1 MSSRASLPRRAF
13 TAFWTVLPGLAL
25 FEICY
30 KALAAFAV
38 KPLLRVLAD
47 ETLGRGGVELAFNER
62 ILGAL
67 SSPLG
72 LAGGLLLAVL
82 AVLGAYYEFSVLF
95 LSACCAAN
103 GTPVP
108 LRTAM
113 ELAVPAM
120 RSLKSWGAAGFA
132 VYALGLL
139 PLLDL
144 GFSPALL
151 PALRIPRFITGELS
165 KTPLGQAA
173 VVLFYAAAFGV
184 FVLLLFTVPS
194 MSLGGQPF
202 GRAARRS
209 ATLLKN
215 AGPRGWAACAVFFL
229 LWGLLFRWPGL
240 LPTRFAGITGAG
252 FSELVTNLLA
262 GRLLR
267 SVPAFLLT
275 ELLRLGLSLFF
286 IALLTQI
293 YLWTG
298 GEAVLG
304 TAALPAIS
312 ARVDRAQQAAR
323 TLGGKVWEKL
333 RALWDTFRRRPL
345 YQKHKRLLAAAAAL
359 ALFLWVGSVFAA
371 PPVLHAPIAIGH
383 RGSSQGVENTLEAV
397 QGAIDAGADYAE
409 VDILL
414 SADGVPMV
422 IHDTNLARL
431 AGDGRNVYELT
442 AAELSQLTLRQNG
455 FTGRISTLADMLDYC
470 RDKIGLVVELKTHGH
485 ETQDIARR
493 VVEEV
498 EAHGA
503 AERCIFMSIDYD
515 LVQNLHA
522 LRPRYIIGYCVYGSV
537 TAVDAGA
544 LIENGIDFLTIEE
557 NMVSPRFVNRCLRAG
572 LPLYVWTVDD
582 QANMAHYLDAGVAGI
597 VSDDPAAAREI
608 TQGYEGDP
616 AKDFFR
622 WQQEWMEP

>member
-1 MSSRASLPRRAF
+1 MSSHVSLPRRAF
-13 TAFWTVLPGLAL
+13 AAFWTVLPGLAL

-38 KPLLRVLAD
+38 KPLLRLLAD
-47 ETLGRGGVELAFNER
+47 KTLGRGGVELAFNER

-67 SSPLG
+67 ASPWGLVGG
-72 LAGGLLLAVL
+72 LALAVL

-95 LSACCAAN
+95 LSACCAAR
-103 GTPVP
+103 GTAVS

-113 ELAVPAM
+113 ELAVPTL
-120 RSLKSWGAAGFA
+120 RSLKSWGVLGFA

-151 PALRIPRFITGELS
+151 PAVRIPRFITGELS
-165 KTPLGQAA
+165 KTPFGQAA
-173 VVLFYAAAFGV
+173 VVLFYAAAFAV
-184 FVLLLFTVPS
+184 FVLLLFTVPA
-194 MSLGGQPF
+194 MALGRQPF

-209 ATLLKN
+209 GALLKE
-215 AGPRGWAACAVFFL
+215 AGPRGWAACGAFFL
-229 LWGLLFRWPGL
+229 VWGVLFRWPGL

-262 GRLLR
+262 GRLLG
-267 SVPAFLLT
+267 SVPAFLVT
-275 ELLRLGLSLFF
+275 ELLRLGLALFF
-286 IALLTQI
+286 VALLTQL
-293 YLWTG
+293 YLLAG
-298 GEAVLG
+298 GEAALD

-323 TLGGKVWEKL
+323 TLGGKVWDQL
-333 RALWDTFRRRPL
+333 RALWDAFRRRPL
-345 YQKHKRLLAAAAAL
+345 YRKHKKLLAAAAL
-359 ALFLWVGSVFAA
+359 MLLFWLGGVFAA
-371 PPVLHAPIAIGH
+371 PPALHAPIAIGH
-383 RGSSQGVENTLEAV
+383 RGSSQGVENTLESV

-409 VDILL
+409 IDILP
-414 SADGVPMV
+414 SADGVPVV
-422 IHDTNLARL
+422 IPDANLARL

-442 AAELSQLTLRQNG
+442 AAELGRLTLRQNG
-455 FTGRISTLADMLDYC
+455 FTGHISTLADMLDYC
-470 RDKIGLVVELKTHGH
+470 QGKIDLLVELKTHGH

-498 EAHGA
+498 EAHHA
-503 AERCIFMSIDYD
+503 TDRCIFMSIDYD
-515 LVQNLHA
+515 LVQALHA
-522 LRPRYIIGYCVYGSV
+522 LRPRYVIGYCVYGSV

-544 LIENGIDFLTIEE
+544 LIENGVDFLTIEE

-582 QANMAHYLDAGVAGI
+582 QANMAHYLDTGVSGI

-608 TQGYEGDP
+608 TQGYDGDP

-622 WQQEWMEP
+622 WQQEWMD